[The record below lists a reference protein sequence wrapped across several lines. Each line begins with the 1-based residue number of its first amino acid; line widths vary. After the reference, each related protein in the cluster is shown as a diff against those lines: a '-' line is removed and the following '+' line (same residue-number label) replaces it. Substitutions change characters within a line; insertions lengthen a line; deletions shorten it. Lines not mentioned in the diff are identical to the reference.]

1 MIPAKKL
8 LELALSREATDVVI
22 DYDTEDLFETA
33 EEAWAFLLEVE
44 EGWVSFRRYG
54 ETIGEALLMVPGPNS
69 CDDDESIADYGIN
82 PWMTALVKE
91 AENDGTEIH
100 QS

>member
-8 LELALSREATDVVI
+8 LKLALSREATDVVI
-22 DYDTEDLFETA
+22 DYDEEDLFETA
-33 EEAWAFLLEVE
+33 EEAWAFLLQVE

-54 ETIGEALLMVPGPNS
+54 ETIGEALLNS

-91 AENDGTEIH
+91 AENEITEIH